1 MDTQLLA
8 ELVSHTPASGP
19 SGVAERSS
27 RFSWLPRQKR
37 VIYFRVA
44 NRLVHHAAAG
54 VSRFLQSSRAST
66 AANIVEVLRRE
77 NAHALARNVKCIEWA
92 PQLSILCVRVRSFLP
107 APASLSIERI
117 LSYGDHE
124 KTCECFYARFFASS
138 PPLAVECFATLSR
151 ALGSIFRHPSERL
164 RAKCWWMD
172 WREIVQF
179 NMTMRLIEKF
189 FCKH

>member
-138 PPLAVECFATLSR
+138 PPSCCRMFRNSLASTWLDFSTP
-151 ALGSIFRHPSERL
+151 FRTFTSEML
-164 RAKCWWMD
+164 MD
-172 WREIVQF
+172 GLERNCDNLIWR
-179 NMTMRLIEKF
+179 
-189 FCKH
+189 CD